1 MLKLVYNACFIGVII
16 RIAPSNRTAFNGVK
30 RLVFMCFLRV
40 PEPHYSKKKTPPC
53 GEAFAYCNNFFYLRF
68 LRGMTRLYFIPAS
81 THADGI
87 RMREDS

>member
-1 MLKLVYNACFIGVII
+1 MVLKGLFSC
-16 RIAPSNRTAFNGVK
+16 
-30 RLVFMCFLRV
+30 VFYGFQSPTTL
-40 PEPHYSKKKTPPC
+40 KKTPPHR
-53 GEAFAYCNNFFYLRF
+53 EAFAYCNNSFYLRF